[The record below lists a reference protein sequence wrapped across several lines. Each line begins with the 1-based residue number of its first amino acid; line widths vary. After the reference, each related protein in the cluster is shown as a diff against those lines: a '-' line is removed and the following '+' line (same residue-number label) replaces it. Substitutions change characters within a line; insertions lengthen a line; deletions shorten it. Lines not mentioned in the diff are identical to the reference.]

1 MRQGLCIKKHMNNQ
15 KDYFACSF
23 SGGKDSCLAIYR
35 AICGGGDAKKL
46 ITMFTED
53 GERSRS
59 HGLHLSVVTAQSQ
72 AMNIP
77 LFTRATSWN
86 DYEKYFTDALT
97 SVKKE
102 GVQSVVFGDID
113 LQEHRD
119 WEECVCDGVGLRP
132 SLPLWLEERRSLLGE
147 FLELGFCA
155 MIIAVKENVL
165 PTSLLGK
172 TLSRTVIE
180 EIENHGADACGE
192 EGEYHTLVYDGPLF
206 QSSLQLTLGEEVLR
220 DGYWFLD
227 LHVKSTCNTSVI
239 NTEAFTR
246 ILNKDGMWKW

>member
-1 MRQGLCIKKHMNNQ
+1 MNNQ
-15 KDYFACSF
+15 KYSFACSF

-35 AICGGGDAKKL
+35 AIHAGGDAKKL

-59 HGLHLSVVTAQSQ
+59 HGLHISVVTAQSQ

-77 LFTRATSWN
+77 LLTRATSWN
-86 DYEKYFTDALT
+86 DYGKHFTAALT

-102 GVQSVVFGDID
+102 GVKRVVFGDID

-119 WEECVCDGVGLRP
+119 WEERACDGVGLHP
-132 SLPLWLEERRSLLGE
+132 FLPLWLEERKSLLGE

-165 PTSLLGK
+165 PISLLGK

-180 EIENHGADACGE
+180 EIESQGADACGE
-192 EGEYHTLVYDGPLF
+192 EGEYHTLVYDGPIF
-206 QSSLQLTLGEEVLR
+206 QSSIQFTQGEEVLR

-227 LHVKSTCNTSVI
+227 LHVK
-239 NTEAFTR
+239 
-246 ILNKDGMWKW
+246 